1 MTDLDRFQ
9 NFAVSNRAGHR
20 LLVAFIVA
28 SLLAAPAMRAA
39 IQYRRLKSFG
49 YPDLVG
55 ANPSAPLIQGSD
67 GALYGTTE
75 GGGRDNLG
83 TVFKVNKDG
92 SGYSALYSFNSTAGD
107 GQDPVGGLVEGSDGA
122 LYGTTALGG
131 NTNAGTVFKLNKD
144 GSGYLV
150 LHSFSGLDGRL
161 PVARLIE
168 GSNGTLYGTSYQGGS
183 NNVGTVFELNKDGT
197 SYSTLH
203 SFSSTEWD
211 GRNPQGGL
219 MEASDG
225 ALYGTTASGGKSS
238 AGTVFKLNQ
247 DGSGYGTMLN
257 FSAPSGVGQYPA
269 DPLLE
274 GSDGA
279 LYGTTIYG
287 GNANAGTV
295 FKLNKDGSGYDLLHD
310 FGISHSGDG
319 LNPVGGLVE
328 GSDGAL
334 YGTTYQGGGF
344 GPGTVFKLNKDGSD
358 YSILHSF
365 STADN
370 DGRYPQYGLVEGSDG
385 ALYGTT
391 YGGGSNNAGTLFK
404 LNKDR
409 TDYSVLRR
417 FSLTGGDAWAPQA
430 GLVEGSDGA
439 LYGTTSIGCSN
450 NSGTVFKMNK
460 DGSSYTVL
468 RSFGSAGEDGRYPYA
483 GLLEGSDGA
492 LYGTTYRGGSNN
504 SGTVFKMNKDGTDYN
519 VLHSFSLTGG
529 DGWAP
534 QAGLVEGSDRA
545 LYGTTY
551 QGGSNNSG
559 TVFKLN
565 KDGTDYSVLH
575 RFSLTGGDGWAPQA
589 GLVEGSDRALY
600 GTTYSGGSNNSGTV
614 FKLNEDGT
622 DYSVLRNFSGAGGD
636 GRYPYAGLVE
646 GNDGALYG
654 TTYGGGS
661 NNLGTVFKL
670 NKDGSGYSVL
680 YNFSITGGDGHNPQ
694 AALAMGRDGAFY
706 GTTRNGGDLGFGT
719 VFRLLVNSPPV
730 AVARAFPLTTLSPDD
745 TNGFVISLNNADA
758 TVYFDGS
765 RSSDV
770 ENDPLRFFWFED
782 SSTSPFVTGVVATSV
797 LPVGS
802 HVIVL
807 IVSDGMDT
815 GTNRIVVEVVTA
827 GQAVEKLIDIVNDSA
842 VSHKDTHPLIV
853 TLNAA
858 SASFNRGNPMAGLNQ
873 LATFQSK
880 VLARV
885 SPDDPALAQA
895 LSQAAQKII
904 DAFAS
909 LRDRPRSVHL
919 ERRNHF

>member
-92 SGYSALYSFNSTAGD
+92 SGYSA
-107 GQDPVGGLVEGSDGA
+107 
-122 LYGTTALGG
+122 
-131 NTNAGTVFKLNKD
+131 
-144 GSGYLV
+144 

-358 YSILHSF
+358 YSILRRF
-365 STADN
+365 SLTGGDAWA
-370 DGRYPQYGLVEGSDG
+370 PQAGLVEGSDG

-391 YGGGSNNAGTLFK
+391 SIGCSNNSGTLFK

-450 NSGTVFKMNK
+450 NSG
-460 DGSSYTVL
+460 
-468 RSFGSAGEDGRYPYA
+468 
-483 GLLEGSDGA
+483 
-492 LYGTTYRGGSNN
+492 
-504 SGTVFKMNKDGTDYN
+504 
-519 VLHSFSLTGG
+519 
-529 DGWAP
+529 
-534 QAGLVEGSDRA
+534 
-545 LYGTTY
+545 
-551 QGGSNNSG
+551 
-559 TVFKLN
+559 
-565 KDGTDYSVLH
+565 
-575 RFSLTGGDGWAPQA
+575 
-589 GLVEGSDRALY
+589 
-600 GTTYSGGSNNSGTV
+600 
-614 FKLNEDGT
+614 
-622 DYSVLRNFSGAGGD
+622 
-636 GRYPYAGLVE
+636 
-646 GNDGALYG
+646 
-654 TTYGGGS
+654 
-661 NNLGTVFKL
+661 
-670 NKDGSGYSVL
+670 
-680 YNFSITGGDGHNPQ
+680 
-694 AALAMGRDGAFY
+694 
-706 GTTRNGGDLGFGT
+706 
-719 VFRLLVNSPPV
+719 
-730 AVARAFPLTTLSPDD
+730 
-745 TNGFVISLNNADA
+745 
-758 TVYFDGS
+758 
-765 RSSDV
+765 
-770 ENDPLRFFWFED
+770 
-782 SSTSPFVTGVVATSV
+782 
-797 LPVGS
+797 
-802 HVIVL
+802 
-807 IVSDGMDT
+807 
-815 GTNRIVVEVVTA
+815 
-827 GQAVEKLIDIVNDSA
+827 
-842 VSHKDTHPLIV
+842 
-853 TLNAA
+853 
-858 SASFNRGNPMAGLNQ
+858 
-873 LATFQSK
+873 
-880 VLARV
+880 
-885 SPDDPALAQA
+885 
-895 LSQAAQKII
+895 
-904 DAFAS
+904 
-909 LRDRPRSVHL
+909 
-919 ERRNHF
+919 

>member
-391 YGGGSNNAGTLFK
+391 YGGGSNNAGT
-404 LNKDR
+404 
-409 TDYSVLRR
+409 
-417 FSLTGGDAWAPQA
+417 
-430 GLVEGSDGA
+430 
-439 LYGTTSIGCSN
+439 
-450 NSGTVFKMNK
+450 VFKM
-460 DGSSYTVL
+460 
-468 RSFGSAGEDGRYPYA
+468 
-483 GLLEGSDGA
+483 
-492 LYGTTYRGGSNN
+492 
-504 SGTVFKMNKDGTDYN
+504 
-519 VLHSFSLTGG
+519 
-529 DGWAP
+529 
-534 QAGLVEGSDRA
+534 
-545 LYGTTY
+545 
-551 QGGSNNSG
+551 
-559 TVFKLN
+559 N

-622 DYSVLRNFSGAGGD
+622 DYSVLRSFGSSGGD

-670 NKDGSGYSVL
+670 NKDGIGYSVL

-909 LRDRPRSVHL
+909 LGDRPRSVHL